1 MTDPNYVA
9 AMKKSAAFVTD
20 FGGILCH
27 AAIVSRE
34 LGTPC
39 VIGTDI
45 ATKVFRT
52 GDMLEVD
59 ADNGVVRKI
68 NTFTRKLQDLHKGD
82 STIAGGK
89 GANLGEL
96 TKLGFRVPPGFVVLA
111 SAFEKFLDVNDLR
124 SKILKIGNST
134 FSRDNKKIAIV
145 AKKIK
150 RLIMGSKIPEEV
162 MAEIS
167 MSFDEFGF
175 SKFCVRSSG
184 VSEDGKKA
192 SWAGQLKSFLNVPR
206 EKLEHRIKKCWAS
219 RYSKNAISY
228 ASDTTNHF
236 EIELVAVVV
245 QELVDSETS
254 GVAFSAHPVTRNH
267 NHVVIDA
274 GVGLGE
280 AIVSGHVTPDNYVV
294 DKRNWNIVSDSI
306 NPQRVATVI
315 DPKGG
320 TTTRSLTDHEA
331 KRQKLDNITAVKL
344 AKTVNEIAAQYGYP
358 CDVEWAEDAT
368 GIYIVQ
374 CRPITTMDTSVD
386 AAVSYKDTYDSNID
400 WTHRLTRPVS
410 IFGASLWY
418 IWHQSQRASELIGAR
433 MTSALYVERQP
444 NLMMRFRS
452 DKQLRCSEQ
461 AFDDL
466 VQYNPGKLYSS
477 LEQAVELNDQAE
489 KHLKRNGVDFP
500 NFGSAIEFFVEHG
513 LHATVLADGTLRS
526 LERKDIQDHPCRNIA
541 ESLRLQSLY
550 HLLITSSLY
559 PLAIAQLEG
568 DNIENASQAVE
579 LLTISEL
586 LIRDYSKLEDRLA
599 QRKSDR
605 LCIYQS
611 LDCTEIISW
620 VDDTEDLINRLT
632 GVVPAEVEKEDI
644 TGTVSFNG
652 HVSGR
657 AAVIL
662 NDHGRDSTFNDG
674 DIIVTIYSSPN
685 MMPLVER
692 AKGIVADEGGMASH
706 AAIISRKL
714 KTPGIVGTKAATRII
729 RDGDT
734 IEVDAERGVVKVI
747 RRKGEAVAGTS

>member
-1 MTDPNYVA
+1 MRD
-9 AMKKSAAFVTD
+9 
-20 FGGILCH
+20 
-27 AAIVSRE
+27 
-34 LGTPC
+34 
-39 VIGTDI
+39 IGKD
-45 ATKVFRT
+45 
-52 GDMLEVD
+52 D
-59 ADNGVVRKI
+59 AR
-68 NTFTRKLQDLHKGD
+68 
-82 STIAGGK
+82 IAGGK

-96 TKLGFRVPPGFVVLA
+96 TKLGFRVPPGFVVLT
-111 SAFEKFLDVNDLR
+111 SAFEQFLDVNDLR
-124 SKILKIGNST
+124 AKILKIGNSN
-134 FSRDNKKIAIV
+134 FSRSEKKNAIAARNI
-145 AKKIK
+145 KK
-150 RLIMGSKIPEEV
+150 LIMGRPIPKEV

-167 MSFDEFGF
+167 MSFDEMGF

-184 VSEDGKKA
+184 VSEDGKKE

-206 EKLEHRIKKCWAS
+206 EKLENRIKKCWAS

-228 ASDTTNHF
+228 PKGSTSQF

-245 QELVDSETS
+245 QQLVESETS

-267 NHVVIDA
+267 NHIVIDA

-294 DKRNWNIVSDSI
+294 DKRNWNIVSDAV
-306 NPQRVATVI
+306 NFQRSATVV

-320 TTTRSLTDHEA
+320 TKTRSLTDHEA
-331 KRQKLDNITAVKL
+331 KRQKLDNITSVEL
-344 AKTVNEIAAQYGYP
+344 AKTVNKIATQYGFP

-374 CRPITTMDTSVD
+374 CRPITTMGTSVD
-386 AAVSYKDTYDSNID
+386 PASSYKDTYDSNID

-410 IFGASLWY
+410 IFGSSLWY

-433 MTSALYVERQP
+433 MTDALYVERQP

-452 DKQLRCSEQ
+452 GKQLRRSEQ

-466 VQYNPGKLYSS
+466 VQYNPDKLLSS
-477 LEQAVELNDQAE
+477 LEQAVELNEQAE
-489 KHLKRNGVDFP
+489 KHLNRNGVDFP
-500 NFGSAIEFFVEHG
+500 DVGSAIEFFVEHG

-526 LERKDIQDHPCRNIA
+526 LERKGIEDHSCRIIA

-559 PLAIAQLEG
+559 PLAIAQLEE
-568 DNIENASQAVE
+568 DNIEHTSQAVE

-586 LIRDYSKLEDRLA
+586 LQRDYSQLEDRLA

-611 LDCTEIISW
+611 LDGAETISW
-620 VDDTEDLINRLT
+620 VDDTEELINRLT
-632 GVVPAEVEKEDI
+632 GVTPAEVEKHDI
-644 TGTVSFNG
+644 TGTISFNG

-662 NDHGRDSTFNDG
+662 DDHGRDSTFNDG

-714 KTPGIVGTKAATRII
+714 ETPGIVGTKAATRII

-734 IEVDAERGVVKVI
+734 IEVDAQKGVVKVI
-747 RRKGEAVAGTS
+747 RRKGEVVAGTS